1 LANALVLIEVNGR
14 KKKKNEGIKN
24 CFEENKERDSIMA
37 GIRKHIANHTERIA
51 EITKMYSDS

>member
-1 LANALVLIEVNGR
+1 LIEVNGR

-24 CFEENKERDSIMA
+24 CFHEKKERDSIMA